1 MSERA
6 VAERPEGSVT
16 GKPKQWLTN
25 VKEFFRDTAAEMKK
39 VSWPGRNEVVGTTVV
54 VIVAT
59 VVFAVY
65 LWGCDLLFYK
75 AIDFLFTK
83 FGAST

>member
-1 MSERA
+1 MEETTTQIIS
-6 VAERPEGSVT
+6 
-16 GKPKQWLTN
+16 KPKQWVVT
-25 VKEFFRDTAAEMKK
+25 VRDGWKDVLSEMKK
-39 VSWPGRNEVVGTTVV
+39 VTWPNRNEVVGTTVV

-65 LWGCDLLFYK
+65 LWGCDIIFFK

-83 FGAST
+83 FGASVSS